1 MAFLY
6 LIGVEE
12 ICKEAGG
19 KNQKVSC
26 NLYLNL
32 FFNILYNIKFEIF
45 KGDKQLISPCTVH
58 LQTLNLLPDSKPHSD
73 FFAPHHTLRMVQRS
87 VLFLVCT
94 ACLLKKL
101 LICLWLLKPPYLLS
115 CSRYMYGI
123 SDWSK
128 FIPHVLTMC
137 MINNLFS
144 LVARMAT
151 KLLRLVHDK
160 KKEAAEGG
168 TCTCRSLTKNKL
180 Q

>member
-1 MAFLY
+1 MKKYARKQEEKIKKYLAICIWIYFLIFY
-6 LIGVEE
+6 IILSLKFSKVINNWFLLVQY
-12 ICKEAGG
+12 ICKPWT
-19 KNQKVSC
+19 S
-26 NLYLNL
+26 
-32 FFNILYNIKFEIF
+32 
-45 KGDKQLISPCTVH
+45 
-58 LQTLNLLPDSKPHSD
+58 LPDSKPHSD

-115 CSRYMYGI
+115 CSRYGI